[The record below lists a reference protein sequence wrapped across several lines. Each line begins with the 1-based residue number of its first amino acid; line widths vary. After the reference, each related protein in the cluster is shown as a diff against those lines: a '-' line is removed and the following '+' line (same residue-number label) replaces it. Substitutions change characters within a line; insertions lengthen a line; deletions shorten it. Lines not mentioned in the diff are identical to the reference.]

1 MGAGRGSP
9 GSRRVRGSKVGDLD
23 EGRSLLEDGA
33 EYELFSAV
41 DRSSFIFR
49 YKSEKMTANL
59 TGDDASRFRGDY
71 EELKG
76 RFPEWTADQLL
87 AQLWDQGGYS
97 WLAQEDQ

>member
-1 MGAGRGSP
+1 MS
-9 GSRRVRGSKVGDLD
+9 DLD
-23 EGRSLLEDGA
+23 DGRSLLEAGA
-33 EYELFSAV
+33 EYELSLTP
-41 DRSSFIFR
+41 DGSNFIFR

-76 RFPEWTADQLL
+76 RFPEWSPDQIL